1 MLKMNFTLSIL
12 SPQPLV
18 QSNCRKVYDLP
29 STKHQRQGIYGG
41 KNNQAKASEIRVWV
55 WRVLAHGK
63 TLAADSK
70 PSEEGENTAGGG
82 FPVSQG

>member
-1 MLKMNFTLSIL
+1 MGK
-12 SPQPLV
+12 
-18 QSNCRKVYDLP
+18 
-29 STKHQRQGIYGG
+29 

-70 PSEEGENTAGGG
+70 PSEEGENTAGLSSVPGLSRGG
-82 FPVSQG
+82 GKWKARV